1 MNDIDNGLKLLIS
14 YNIDQED
21 SQDYYRFVLGKYIP
35 AMQSMGLEMSEAWHT
50 AYGPYPSRLIGFV
63 SRDSEILRE
72 LMAGE
77 EWEALNEELSDHVSE
92 LDFKVIRYKLG
103 FQI

>member
-1 MNDIDNGLKLLIS
+1 MNEIDNGLKLLVS
-14 YNIDQED
+14 YNINLED
-21 SQDYYRFVLGKYIP
+21 SQEYYQFVMGKYIP

-50 AYGPYPSRLIGFV
+50 AYGLYPNRLIGFV
-63 SRDSEILRE
+63 SRDSEILKD

-77 EWEALNEELSDHVSE
+77 EWEELNEELSDHVSE